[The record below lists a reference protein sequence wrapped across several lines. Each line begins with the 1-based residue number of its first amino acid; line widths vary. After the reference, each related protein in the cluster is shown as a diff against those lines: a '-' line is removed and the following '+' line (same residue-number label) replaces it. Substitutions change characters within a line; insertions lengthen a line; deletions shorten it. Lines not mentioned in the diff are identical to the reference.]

1 MSEELLGFTLN
12 GTRIPR
18 AVFWL
23 PKPRI
28 PDTTSMNFPG
38 FRIPQAK
45 ISGIQDFLKLGD
57 TKTVFHSLVPR
68 VLSYPASEN
77 LGTRLRVSLSL
88 GLHYLLPKFEL
99 DHFDGTL
106 LKRKADKCT

>member
-1 MSEELLGFTLN
+1 MSEELLGLTLN
-12 GTRIPR
+12 ETRIPR

-57 TKTVFHSLVPR
+57 TKTVFHSLVPI
-68 VLSYPASEN
+68 
-77 LGTRLRVSLSL
+77 T
-88 GLHYLLPKFEL
+88 LHYLLTKFEL

-106 LKRKADKCT
+106 LKRKEDKCT